1 MDGDNAIVTPPRTDE
16 DCLRIVRR
24 LLGGQDVRMERLA
37 PSGNNRLFRI
47 DGAGRPIVAKWYLQD
62 GSDRRERQTAEWQFL
77 RYCEELG
84 LHCVPRGLEY
94 DSGARVT
101 LLSFVEGRSFGGS
114 PGEAEVAEAARFAHD
129 LNPSARPVPADLS
142 PASEGGFSFAD
153 HDAQLVARLDRLREL
168 YGEDET
174 IAAARILVA
183 GMERCHERWR
193 DACGRRVAAELARPL
208 PQAEHCVSPSDFG
221 FHNVLVGEDDRL
233 SFLDFE
239 YAGWDDPAKL
249 VCDFFWQPRFPVPLA
264 LREPFV
270 KSVLAFSRE
279 IAFHRERVHL
289 LDPLFGLK
297 WCCILLNPFLP
308 QWEVRHAFAA
318 PSGDLE
324 QLRRTRLKNARQ
336 YLDRA
341 TAMI

>member
-1 MDGDNAIVTPPRTDE
+1 MDGDNAIVTSPHTDE
-16 DCLRIVRR
+16 ECLRIARR
-24 LLGGQDVRMERLA
+24 FLSSEDVRMERLA

-47 DGAGRPIVAKWYLQD
+47 DGAGRSIVAKWYLQD
-62 GSDRRERQTAEWQFL
+62 GSDRRDRQTAEWRFL

-84 LHCVPRGLEY
+84 LNCVPRGLEY
-94 DSGARVT
+94 DSGGRVT
-101 LLSFVEGRSFGGS
+101 LLSFVEGRSFVGS

-129 LNPSARPVPADLS
+129 LNPSRRTNPADLS

-153 HDAQLVARLDRLREL
+153 HDAQLAARLDRLREL
-168 YGEDET
+168 SGEDET
-174 IAAARILVA
+174 AAAARVLVA
-183 GMERCHERWR
+183 GMERCHDQWR
-193 DACGRRVAAELARPL
+193 EACGRRVAAELAHPL
-208 PQAEHCVSPSDFG
+208 PQAERCVSPSDFG
-221 FHNVLVGEDDRL
+221 FHNVLVGEDGRL

-249 VCDFFWQPRFPVPLA
+249 VCDFFWQPKFPVPLE
-264 LREPFV
+264 LRELFV
-270 KSVLAFSRE
+270 KSVLAFSRD
-279 IAFHRERVHL
+279 IALHRERIHL

-308 QWEVRHAFAA
+308 QWEARHAFAA

-324 QLRRTRLKNARQ
+324 QLRRSRLKNARQ

>member
-1 MDGDNAIVTPPRTDE
+1 
-16 DCLRIVRR
+16 
-24 LLGGQDVRMERLA
+24 
-37 PSGNNRLFRI
+37 
-47 DGAGRPIVAKWYLQD
+47 
-62 GSDRRERQTAEWQFL
+62 
-77 RYCEELG
+77 
-84 LHCVPRGLEY
+84 
-94 DSGARVT
+94 
-101 LLSFVEGRSFGGS
+101 
-114 PGEAEVAEAARFAHD
+114 
-129 LNPSARPVPADLS
+129 
-142 PASEGGFSFAD
+142 
-153 HDAQLVARLDRLREL
+153 
-168 YGEDET
+168 
-174 IAAARILVA
+174 
-183 GMERCHERWR
+183 
-193 DACGRRVAAELARPL
+193 VAAELARPL

-270 KSVLAFSRE
+270 RSVLAFSRE